1 MPIQFKVD
9 GQSHYK
15 TGYGACMTV
24 VIVMVVV
31 WFIAHTALAV
41 YQRTD
46 QLRMH
51 HKILQE
57 GDNNGF

>member
-1 MPIQFKVD
+1 
-9 GQSHYK
+9 
-15 TGYGACMTV
+15 MTV